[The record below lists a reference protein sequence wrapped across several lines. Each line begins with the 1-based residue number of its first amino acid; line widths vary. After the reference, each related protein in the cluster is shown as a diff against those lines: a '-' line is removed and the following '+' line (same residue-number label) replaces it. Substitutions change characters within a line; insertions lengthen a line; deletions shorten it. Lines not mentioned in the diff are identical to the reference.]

1 MNKRLFLI
9 YASVF
14 VLIGLMLHLYRSSYK
29 DMKVFIQEVNRM
41 SQVVVKLQRLDALLH
56 FWLNNDRS
64 GNGIAM
70 DLYMS
75 PDAAYDSILVST
87 QQLKSL
93 VLYQED
99 RLRMDSLRNEVRSFQ
114 RIAERPDT
122 VFAPGQREEF
132 RRKLK
137 GLLVESLASANL
149 KLEHR
154 KTRLEESTG
163 LLDRWLFWMLAL
175 AGTLITIATVYS
187 FSFLRQRRKAEGFNR
202 TLLETTN
209 NGIVSFDPKPDDGL
223 VRDYVMTYC
232 NDAASRLL
240 GIDKHK
246 QATLSSL
253 IPAAILN
260 DVRQV
265 FDHVYRNKMSRTI
278 EGYLDHSQERKWL
291 HATVIPLDEGLLVS
305 IYDFTA
311 ERRFQ
316 QKLTYKINQLKVIN
330 DELQQYAY
338 VTSHDLQEPLRKI
351 QMFSDMGTA
360 IPEKKKLTPEDF
372 FTKISKV
379 ATEMRE
385 RLQTLLMF
393 TRSTDTFDETENVDL
408 NQVVCDVVKELK
420 GTYPDARVNN
430 AQLPIVEGSAT
441 HLRLLF
447 FHLLQNACQYSM
459 PGTTSEITVTERKT
473 TQYDHYKF
481 PVLDQLM
488 TYSCISVRDNG
499 IGFAPEHSEKI
510 FVLFQRL
517 FDKPDVPGSGI
528 GLAICRKIVNQHHG
542 YIYAE
547 GAENQGAVIHVFLPL
562 QQPTEQD

>member
-29 DMKVFIQEVNRM
+29 DMKVFIEEVNRM
-41 SQVVVKLQRLDALLH
+41 SQVVVRLQRLDALLH
-56 FWLNNDRS
+56 FWLNNDP
-64 GNGIAM
+64 GGGEVAM

-75 PDAAYDSILVST
+75 PHEAYDSILAST

-137 GLLVESLASANL
+137 TLLVESLTSANL

-154 KTRLEESTG
+154 KTRLEESTA

-187 FSFLRQRRKAEGFNR
+187 FSFLRQRRMAEGFNQ

-209 NGIVSFDPKPDDGL
+209 NGIVSFMPKPDDGL

-240 GIDKHK
+240 GIDKRK

-253 IPAAILN
+253 IPTAIQS

-278 EGYLDHSQERKWL
+278 EGYLDHRQERKWL
-291 HATVIPLDEGLLVS
+291 HATVIPLHEGLLVS
-305 IYDFTA
+305 IYDFTI

-360 IPEKKKLTPEDF
+360 VPEKKKVSPQDF
-372 FTKISKV
+372 FSKISKV

-393 TRSTDTFDETENVDL
+393 TRSTDESDETEKVDL
-408 NQVVCDVVKELK
+408 CRIVGEVVKNLK
-420 GTYPDARVNN
+420 AMYPDVTVNN
-430 AQLPIVEGSAT
+430 AQLPVVEGSAT

-447 FHLLQNACQYSM
+447 FHILQNSCQYSV
-459 PGTTSEITVTERKT
+459 PGTPPVVTITERKA
-473 TQYDHYKF
+473 TQSDYYRF
-481 PVLDQLM
+481 PVLDQMM
-488 TYSCISVRDNG
+488 TYSCISVQDNG
-499 IGFAPEHSEKI
+499 VGFAPEHREKI

-517 FDKPDVPGSGI
+517 FDKPEVPGSGI

-542 YIYAE
+542 YICAE